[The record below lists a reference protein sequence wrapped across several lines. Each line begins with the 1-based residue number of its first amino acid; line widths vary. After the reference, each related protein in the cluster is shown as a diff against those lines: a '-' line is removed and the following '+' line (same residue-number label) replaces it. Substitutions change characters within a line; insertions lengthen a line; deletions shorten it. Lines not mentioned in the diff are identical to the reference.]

1 MDTAGGR
8 RAGTFEDFNNLIKLC
23 QHFDVIH
30 TLGGAV
36 EPQDIPVHIRH
47 LEMTRSQLLLS
58 DKVPFVFSRG
68 SGQIADNFELLRLAH
83 GFTPEQFRAT
93 PVTWTV
99 INTNSP
105 LQLDIP
111 MAGAIEFD
119 SASKPEEATEEAD
132 DEGPMGGMGMPS
144 GAKLAAGLRE
154 IAGKSFT
161 ADVAAD
167 GSILGVAGFDEARK
181 AAKKAFG
188 MAGQMMEGAI
198 NDRGLQNLVRGAIGY
213 LPKEA
218 VAAGATWETKVDAG
232 SQMPMEQSL
241 KMTLGTVGADEVEF
255 AYSGESKMKEG
266 ARMPMPD
273 AEVEGGKIEG
283 SAKISRK
290 DGFTISSKQTSNMSI
305 FATNATVSAG
315 PPQDAHARRLAAESA
330 ASRLPALLVA
340 AQRVH
345 GQAVDA
351 QV

>member
-1 MDTAGGR
+1 MKPLHVSSLFPALLLLAPLAAQDSIQLQAPKSGKVSFVQLGRQEQNIDAGGQQMEVVQELTHHFTIEVTGV
-8 RAGTFEDFNNLIKLC
+8 AEDGKRTYT
-23 QHFDVIH
+23 V
-30 TLGGAV
+30 
-36 EPQDIPVHIRH
+36 
-47 LEMTRSQLLLS
+47 
-58 DKVPFVFSRG
+58 
-68 SGQIADNFELLRLAH
+68 
-83 GFTPEQFRAT
+83 
-93 PVTWTV
+93 V
-99 INTNSP
+99 INRVNGK
-105 LQLDIP
+105 LDIP

-241 KMTLGTVGADEVEF
+241 KMTLGTVGADEVDV

-305 FATNATVSAG
+305 FATNEMVGEMTIELKLITEVKRA
-315 PPQDAHARRLAAESA
+315 DAAKAETKAAE
-330 ASRLPALLVA
+330 PAKSEPA
-340 AQRVH
+340 KQTEA
-345 GQAVDA
+345 GK
-351 QV
+351 